1 MKLTSRQRNLELQ
14 RPGEE
19 ISRHDVIVTLLAD
32 LQQEQD
38 KESEI
43 LIRLLPDKVPM
54 KILVKYFIN
63 CAPCECRHRVTPQ
76 TIIFIGMYNSLLPIS
91 SHLRTRQS

>member
-19 ISRHDVIVTLLAD
+19 VSRHDVIVTLLAD

-38 KESEI
+38 KESEV

-54 KILVKYFIN
+54 KMFVRYFTK
-63 CAPCECRHRVTPQ
+63 CAGVDIDSQ
-76 TIIFIGMYNSLLPIS
+76 
-91 SHLRTRQS
+91 

>member
-19 ISRHDVIVTLLAD
+19 VSRHDVIVTLLAD

-54 KILVKYFIN
+54 KVFVRYCTN
-63 CAPCECRHRVTPQ
+63 CV
-76 TIIFIGMYNSLLPIS
+76 
-91 SHLRTRQS
+91 

>member
-14 RPGEE
+14 RPGEDV
-19 ISRHDVIVTLLAD
+19 SKNDVIVTLLAD

-43 LIRLLPDKVPM
+43 LMSLLPDKVG
-54 KILVKYFIN
+54 
-63 CAPCECRHRVTPQ
+63 CRFVEK
-76 TIIFIGMYNSLLPIS
+76 
-91 SHLRTRQS
+91 

>member
-1 MKLTSRQRNLELQ
+1 MKLTSRQRNLQLQ

-19 ISRHDVIVTLLAD
+19 VSRHDVIVTLLAD

-54 KILVKYFIN
+54 KMFVRYFTN
-63 CAPCECRHRVTPQ
+63 CAGVDTDSQ
-76 TIIFIGMYNSLLPIS
+76 
-91 SHLRTRQS
+91 

>member
-1 MKLTSRQRNLELQ
+1 MYFDLILDDTDLHGEILQEAAVMKLTSRQRNLELQ

-19 ISRHDVIVTLLAD
+19 VSRDDVVVTLLAD

-43 LIRLLPDKVPM
+43 LIRLLPDKV
-54 KILVKYFIN
+54 
-63 CAPCECRHRVTPQ
+63 
-76 TIIFIGMYNSLLPIS
+76 TIKMRGV
-91 SHLRTRQS
+91 

>member
-1 MKLTSRQRNLELQ
+1 MLAGLFSDDADLHREILQEAAIMKLTSRQRNLEIQ

-19 ISRHDVIVTLLAD
+19 VSKHDVIVTLLAD

-43 LIRLLPDKVPM
+43 LMALLPDKV
-54 KILVKYFIN
+54 
-63 CAPCECRHRVTPQ
+63 R
-76 TIIFIGMYNSLLPIS
+76 S
-91 SHLRTRQS
+91 